1 MIEFLQNLSARSFGT
16 TEGIKLVRPR
26 LPSLFESSTDIW
38 DVPVKAT
45 PWSPVTEEI
54 PSRNAPPFV
63 SRMNEEPAEAVEIQ
77 KNHLNPDRQPVDYSI
92 HHSHPEHPADSIPKV
107 DDTLSHN
114 GKNKL
119 TDLAGQEHTSK
130 IKEEPVEAVEIQKN
144 HLNPDRQPVDYSIH
158 HSHPEHPADSIPQ
171 IDETLSHNSRNKS
184 HVSYRDVR
192 EVPAKSRS
200 NRLDGHHLVIEDVMI
215 TKYVE
220 RTSRRDIAERE
231 EHGRRSKI
239 ISSAVVQSIP
249 YTIETERLPGPDT
262 WRYEAESKETPTINV
277 TIGRIE
283 VRAVTQV
290 VQNRPK
296 PKGQAPMSLDEY
308 LRGRKGG
315 GQ

>member
-26 LPSLFESSTDIW
+26 LPSLFEPSTDIR
-38 DVPVKAT
+38 DVRVKAT

-54 PSRNAPPFV
+54 PSRNASPFV
-63 SRMNEEPAEAVEIQ
+63 SRMKEEPVEAVEIQ
-77 KNHLNPDRQPVDYSI
+77 NNHLNPDRQPVDYSI
-92 HHSHPEHPADSIPKV
+92 HHTHPEHPADSIPKV

-114 GKNKL
+114 G
-119 TDLAGQEHTSK
+119 
-130 IKEEPVEAVEIQKN
+130 
-144 HLNPDRQPVDYSIH
+144 
-158 HSHPEHPADSIPQ
+158 
-171 IDETLSHNSRNKS
+171 RNKS

-192 EVPAKSRS
+192 EEPAKSRS
-200 NRLDGHHLVIEDVMI
+200 NRWDGHHLVIEDVMI
-215 TKYVE
+215 TNYVE
-220 RTSRRDIAERE
+220 WTSRRDIAERE

-239 ISSAVVQSIP
+239 ISSAVAQSIP

-262 WRYEAESKETPTINV
+262 RRYEAESKETPTINV

-296 PKGQAPMSLDEY
+296 PKGPAPMSLDEY
-308 LRGRKGG
+308 LRGRTGG
-315 GQ
+315 GR